1 MGSEVFGILRAI
13 ILSTQHSALS
23 TRYSVHPLLQGTGVP
38 TPFPYRSQLDM
49 PVIGLEA
56 EFKVFV
62 DGEEEAPET
71 LWRTPAN
78 LVDRPLLKRTNKSL
92 QLPTGGALYFDGG
105 VIEVVTPVIE
115 IEKQCTARV
124 VRSLWEQIGFLRDQ
138 LDRWEAREGRTVRLQ
153 AFSCHVNVS
162 FELPREE
169 RGRNR
174 TVQKLALLLMHL
186 LPVPVIVT
194 ALNRRSTGI
203 GVRPRRERLEVTID
217 FVPDPGLMAA
227 TVALIVG
234 VVREVIVWP
243 SYCLSELDRRGV
255 PRLAGVEP
263 GRHPTRK
270 GWMIRDSHLPQNPF
284 TTDPDAATW
293 RTTGGRTLSL
303 REMAR
308 ELVMIFQDAIRRVS
322 DPFSFQLL
330 LSIVRGETPS
340 LLDLHDRPPAYDDVG
355 RRTRWGS
362 VLPELHNFEAL
373 MHKAKSPRRRRAD
386 LEEKLAP
393 PWRGERTARP
403 ARERRAA
410 APRAP
415 SPRLTRSAYEKVF
428 LELGRQRRLR
438 VGRELLTPVRVTGWY
453 HSVFRAPDGEERLL
467 SIDQLLGREWA

>member
-1 MGSEVFGILRAI
+1 
-13 ILSTQHSALS
+13 
-23 TRYSVHPLLQGTGVP
+23 VP
-38 TPFPYRSQLDM
+38 NPFPYKSQLEK

-62 DGEEEAPET
+62 DGKESTPET
-71 LWRTPAN
+71 IWRAPAN

-115 IEKQCTARV
+115 IERQCTARV

-138 LDRWEAREGRTVRLQ
+138 LDRWEERERRTVRLQ
-153 AFSCHVNVS
+153 AFSCHVNIS

-186 LPVPVIVT
+186 LPVPVIV
-194 ALNRRSTGI
+194 AGLNRRSTGI

-234 VVREVIVWP
+234 VVREVITWP
-243 SYCLSELDRRGV
+243 SYRLSEVEARGV
-255 PRLAGVEP
+255 PRLEGLEP
-263 GRHPTRK
+263 GPHPSRK
-270 GWMIRDSHLPQNPF
+270 GWAIRDFHFSQNPF
-284 TTDPDAATW
+284 TADPNAATW
-293 RTTGGRTLSL
+293 RTTAGRTMAL
-303 REMAR
+303 REIAR
-308 ELVMIFQDAIRRVS
+308 ETVMNFQDAIRRVS

-340 LLDLHDRPPAYDDVG
+340 LLDLPDRPAAYDDVG
-355 RRTRWGS
+355 RGTRWGS
-362 VLPELHNFEAL
+362 VLPELHNFQSL
-373 MHKAKSPRRRRAD
+373 MREVKSPRRRRAD
-386 LEEKLAP
+386 LDEKLAP
-393 PWRGERTARP
+393 PWRGERVPKP
-403 ARERRAA
+403 AQERRGQ
-410 APRAP
+410 APQKP

-428 LELGRQRRLR
+428 LELGRRRRLR
-438 VGRELLTPVRVTGWY
+438 VGRELLTPVRVKGWY
-453 HSVFRAPDGEERLL
+453 HSVFRAPNGEERLL
-467 SIDQLLGREWA
+467 SIDQLLGQEWR